1 MQLKFLSLT
10 SSQLRHDGHDGHD
23 INDDLKWSALLDNL
37 GVKKPEQIINQSS
50 VKQQLRENT
59 EQAISSDVFSMPT
72 IMAGTHLF
80 WGFDATDMYLQYLE
94 GLALLDCSKMQ
105 QLIDFLRPRDVP
117 FLRDKQR
124 CDVPFLGDKPWCE
137 E

>member
-1 MQLKFLSLT
+1 LAQCYYLTDQICLELSLLQLKFLSLT
-10 SSQLRHDGHDGHD
+10 SSQLRHDGYD
-23 INDDLKWSALLDNL
+23 IDDDLKWSALLDNF

-59 EQAISSDVFSMPT
+59 EQAISSGVFGVPT

-94 GLALLDCSKMQ
+94 DPALLDCSKMQ
-105 QLIDFLRPRDVP
+105 AIDRLPQAARRTIP
-117 FLRDKQR
+117 
-124 CDVPFLGDKPWCE
+124 
-137 E
+137 

>member
-1 MQLKFLSLT
+1 MKFLSLT
-10 SSQLRHDGHDGHD
+10 SSQLRHDGHDID
-23 INDDLKWSALLDNL
+23 DDLKWSALPDNL
-37 GVKKPEQIINQSS
+37 GVKKPKQIINQSS

-59 EQAISSDVFSMPT
+59 EQAISSDVFGVPT

-94 GLALLDCSKMQ
+94 DPALLDCSKMQ

>member
-10 SSQLRHDGHDGHD
+10 SSQLKHDGHD
-23 INDDLKWSALLDNL
+23 IDDDLKWSALLDNL
-37 GVKKPEQIINQSS
+37 GVKKPTKIINQSS

-59 EQAISSDVFSMPT
+59 EQAISSGVFGVPT

-94 GLALLDCSKMQ
+94 DPALLDYSKMQ
-105 QLIDFLRPRDVP
+105 AIDRLPQTARRAIP
-117 FLRDKQR
+117 
-124 CDVPFLGDKPWCE
+124 
-137 E
+137 